1 MRMTTVH
8 LAFAATMLAPT
19 VHAEIS
25 AAESLT
31 DVEVFEYYVFNQSA
45 GAFLRNLERDT
56 NLRFQIS
63 PNVSGQLK
71 NLSLIG
77 HTDEVMDAV
86 TGNLGLEWY
95 AFNDV
100 IHVSAKSEAGTRVVR
115 LGDLS
120 AVQAVAGLVDSG
132 LPMGKFPAQITGEGA
147 ALALSGPPSFL
158 ALAEAVIE
166 TMPEVRQ
173 VAAVVPLGQSI
184 VIRRGVQ
191 VQTTFL
197 NAQDVAAEIPAKQEE

>member
-1 MRMTTVH
+1 MRLTTKY
-8 LAFAATMLAPT
+8 LALVGTLFATI
-19 VHAEIS
+19 VHAETTATVPVS
-25 AAESLT
+25 N
-31 DVEVFEYYVFNQSA
+31 VEMVEYYVFDQSA

-56 NLRFQIS
+56 DLRFQIS
-63 PNVSGQLK
+63 PNVSGQLR
-71 NLSLIG
+71 NLSLRG
-77 HTDEVMDAV
+77 GTDDVMNAV

-95 AFNDV
+95 SFNDV

-120 AVQAVAGLVDSG
+120 AVKAVAGLVDSG
-132 LPMGKFPAQITGEGA
+132 LPMGKFPAQVTGEGA

-173 VAAVVPLGQSI
+173 VAAVVPLGRSI

-191 VQTTFL
+191 VQTTPL
-197 NAQDVAAEIPAKQEE
+197 NAQEIATETPAEPAE